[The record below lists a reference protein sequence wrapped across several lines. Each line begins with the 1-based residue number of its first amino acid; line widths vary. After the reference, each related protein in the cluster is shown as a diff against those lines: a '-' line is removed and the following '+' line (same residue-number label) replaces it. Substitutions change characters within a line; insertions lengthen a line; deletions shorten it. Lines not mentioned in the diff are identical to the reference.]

1 MIDEN
6 LERLRSHRN
15 NIGRYRRLLNTDL
28 TDLERGFIEKRLAEE
43 KLALDSIVASTFPL
57 SFRLPTSPAVMGS
70 Q

>member
-6 LERLRSHRN
+6 LALLRSHRN
-15 NIGRYRRLLNTDL
+15 NVGRYRRLLNTNL
-28 TDLERGFIEKRLAEE
+28 TDLERDFIEKRLAEE
-43 KLALDSIVASTFPL
+43 KLVLDGIASTFPL